1 MENRR
6 QLSKETVKSV
16 ISKAI
21 IEKELLPGERII
33 ETKIA
38 RELNVSQAPVREA
51 LRDLEHLGIIESE
64 PYRGAFVRG
73 ITREDMYNSY
83 KMRMFLEH
91 MAIDEGFMYVNEE
104 TIESIEDSLNEME
117 KSAAENAL
125 ESYIEHDSYFHKAIL
140 GLSNNNILQRV
151 WEHCDFRDLVRLGT
165 VISGENLIILARRH
179 NALRIA
185 LKSGDKKLAFKES
198 EKHWQMLMDMFDTE
212 LF

>member
-1 MENRR
+1 MVNKR

-16 ISKAI
+16 ISRAI
-21 IEKELLPGERII
+21 INRELLPGERII

-51 LRDLEHLGIIESE
+51 LRDLEHLGIIKSE

-83 KMRMFLEH
+83 KMRMFLERI
-91 MAIDEGFMYVNEE
+91 AIDEGFENVNEKM
-104 TIESIEDSLNEME
+104 IESIEEYLDQME
-117 KSAAENAL
+117 KSAAENDL
-125 ESYIEHDSYFHKAIL
+125 ESYIEYDSFFHKAIFK
-140 GLSNNNILQRV
+140 LSNNNILQRV

-185 LKSGDKKLAFKES
+185 LKSGDKELAYTES
-198 EKHWQMLMDMFDTE
+198 KKHWELLMDMVDVE
-212 LF
+212 LH